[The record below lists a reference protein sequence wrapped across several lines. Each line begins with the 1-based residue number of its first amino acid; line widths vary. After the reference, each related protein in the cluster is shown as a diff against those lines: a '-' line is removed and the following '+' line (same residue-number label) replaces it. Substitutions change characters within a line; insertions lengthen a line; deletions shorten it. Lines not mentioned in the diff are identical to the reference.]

1 MVKKNLTSQKGFTI
15 IELVIAMAI
24 AIIPI
29 FAIGI
34 ILSDSQRGWNS
45 MYERVYSDVVTDSYI
60 ARKTFDAVSRK
71 ANWERIT
78 LAEDESWLEVYYYAN
93 DASTVLDRYARFYE
107 AEGDLNVEHGN
118 LGTGEILTTQTVCSN
133 VSNCTFKAAGRSVQ
147 MILTLDNGEQV
158 LTTISSAVMHN

>member
-1 MVKKNLTSQKGFTI
+1 MVKKNLTSQRGSTI
-15 IELVIAMAI
+15 IELVIAMLI

-45 MYERVYSDVVTDSYI
+45 MYERVYSDVVTDSYV
-60 ARKTFDAVSRK
+60 ARKTFDAVTRK

>member
-1 MVKKNLTSQKGFTI
+1 MVKKNLTSQRGFTI
-15 IELVIAMAI
+15 IELVIAMLI

-71 ANWERIT
+71 ASWERIT
-78 LAEDESWLEVYYYAN
+78 LAEDGSWIEVYYYAN
-93 DASTVLDRYARFYE
+93 DDSTVLDRYARFYE

-133 VSNCTFKAAGRSVQ
+133 VSNCTFKTAGRSVQ
-147 MILTLDNGEQV
+147 MILTLDNSEQA

>member
-15 IELVIAMAI
+15 IELVIAMSI

-34 ILSDSQRGWNS
+34 ILSDSQRGWNN
-45 MYERVYSDVVTDSYI
+45 MYERVYSDVVTDSYV
-60 ARKTFDAVSRK
+60 ARKNFDAVTRK
-71 ANWERIT
+71 ASWERIT

-118 LGTGEILTTQTVCSN
+118 LGTGEILTKQTVCSN